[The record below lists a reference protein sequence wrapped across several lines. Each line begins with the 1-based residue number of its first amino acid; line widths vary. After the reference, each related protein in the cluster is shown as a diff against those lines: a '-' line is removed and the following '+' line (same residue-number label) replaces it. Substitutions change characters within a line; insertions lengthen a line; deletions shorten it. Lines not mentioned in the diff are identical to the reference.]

1 MRTSKER
8 KPRSA
13 GLTFTDELA
22 LAVVEGTKT
31 ETRRP
36 LHRSPNL
43 QSGDWL
49 YGRVTFIPGTDG
61 VPTYR
66 FMLGGEYSDAV
77 IELSKT
83 HKWTPAIHA
92 PRDVAPFRCKLAE
105 VIYEPIQNITEEQA
119 KAEGVGPQFQIKV
132 GGYEALASFAKGRAL
147 PESTYRIG
155 FRHTWDDIYGER
167 KGLKWDDNPM
177 VRVYRWKD
185 IELHE
190 SLIEQVHHANP

>member
-1 MRTSKER
+1 MMRALKER

-22 LAVVEGTKT
+22 LAVIEGDKT

-36 LHRSPNL
+36 LHRSPKL
-43 QSGDWL
+43 QAGDWL
-49 YGRVTFIPGTDG
+49 YGRATFIPGTDG

-66 FMLGGEYSDAV
+66 FMLGGECGDAV

-92 PRDVAPFRCKLAE
+92 PQSAAPFRCRLVE
-105 VIYEPIQNITEEQA
+105 VIDEPLQSITEGQA
-119 KAEGVGPQFQIKV
+119 KAEGVCPQFLVSLGEFVRGIGNPV
-132 GGYEALASFAKGRAL
+132 
-147 PESTYRIG
+147 STYRTG
-155 FRHTWDDIYGER
+155 FRNTWNSIYGQRE
-167 KGLKWDDNPM
+167 GQKWDDNPM

-185 IELHE
+185 IELHV
-190 SLIEQVHHANP
+190 SLIEQVKRC

>member
-1 MRTSKER
+1 MRVSKER

-22 LAVVEGTKT
+22 LAVIKGSKT
-31 ETRRP
+31 ETRRS
-36 LHRSPNL
+36 LHRSPKL
-43 QSGDWL
+43 QAGDWL

-66 FMLGGEYSDAV
+66 FWWGHLHGYEAV
-77 IELSKT
+77 EELSKT
-83 HKWTPAIHA
+83 HVWTPAIHA
-92 PRDVAPFRCKLAE
+92 PRDVAPFRCKLVE
-105 VIYEPIQNITEEQA
+105 VIDEPLQNITEEQA
-119 KAEGVGPQFQIKV
+119 KAEGVGPQFR
-132 GGYEALASFAKGRAL
+132 ADMAFLLGRDRRTPL
-147 PESTYRIG
+147 STYRIG

-190 SLIEQVHHANP
+190 SLIEQVKRC

>member
-1 MRTSKER
+1 MRVSKER

-22 LAVVEGTKT
+22 LAVIEGDKT

-36 LHRSPNL
+36 LHRSPKL
-43 QSGDWL
+43 QAGDWL

-66 FMLGGEYSDAV
+66 FMLGGEYSDVV

-83 HKWTPAIHA
+83 HNWTPAIHA
-92 PRDVAPFRCKLAE
+92 PRDVAPFRCKLVE
-105 VIYEPIQNITEEQA
+105 VTDEPLQSITEEQA
-119 KAEGVGPQFQIKV
+119 KAEGVGPQFRIEA
-132 GGYEALASFAKGRAL
+132 GPGMSALAMSAKGAPL
-147 PESTYRIG
+147 PKSTYRIG
-155 FRHTWDDIYGER
+155 FRHTWDNIYGER
-167 KGLKWDDNPM
+167 DGLKWDDNPT

-190 SLIEQVHHANP
+190 SLIRQVKR

>member
-1 MRTSKER
+1 MRVSKER

-36 LHRSPNL
+36 LHRSPKL
-43 QSGDWL
+43 QAGDWL
-49 YGRVTFIPGTDG
+49 YGRVTFIPGTDCE
-61 VPTYR
+61 PTYR
-66 FMLGGEYSDAV
+66 FWWGHLHGYEAV
-77 IELSKT
+77 DELSKT
-83 HKWTPAIHA
+83 HVWTPAIHA
-92 PRDVAPFRCKLAE
+92 PRDVAPFRCKLVE
-105 VIYEPIQNITEEQA
+105 VIDEPLQSITEEQA
-119 KAEGVGPQFQIKV
+119 KAEGVGPQFRIEA

-190 SLIEQVHHANP
+190 SLIEQVKR